1 MTKTLMACVAV
12 AAITVSAFTFR
23 PNTEDKVA
31 TAAFHPFTK
40 VATAAFHPFTKV
52 ATAAFHPFTA

>member
-40 VATAAFHPFTKV
+40 VATAAFHPFT
-52 ATAAFHPFTA
+52 A